1 MNGIYFLLVF
11 CFNMK
16 FIVLEIKLEYIIEGV
31 KNFFLVIEILVN
43 LGKVLGVDL
52 VIIDFYLGL
61 F

>member
-31 KNFFLVIEILVN
+31 KNFFLIIEILVN